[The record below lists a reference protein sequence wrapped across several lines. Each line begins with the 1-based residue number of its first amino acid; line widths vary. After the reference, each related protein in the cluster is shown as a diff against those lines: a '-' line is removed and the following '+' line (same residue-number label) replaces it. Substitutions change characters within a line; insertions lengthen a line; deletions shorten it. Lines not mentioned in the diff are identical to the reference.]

1 MMQKRKLAT
10 MSVAVLTAA
19 ALLAGCGADKDAA
32 KAAVA
37 VNTYKVVAADT
48 PIRAEYSGS
57 VSAMDKVPIQP
68 RISGRVVEKYVQGG
82 QDVTAGQA
90 LFRIDSRTYDA
101 ALAQARA
108 TQAQSEASLANE
120 QLNLRRYQALASQ
133 DAIPQQTVTDQE
145 AATRQQ
151 AAVVAANAAQVDAAQ
166 DNVDDTI
173 VYAPFSGKLNV
184 DDVPIGTYAT
194 AGSTALVTISSSNPV
209 YVEFSISEAEYL
221 QMTKQGTDGSGNN
234 WGDHLL
240 LRLSDGS
247 VYPYEGRIAQVNH
260 GMDGS
265 SGSIIVKAVFDN
277 PENLLIPGLYATVI
291 SDTRIQRS
299 ALSVPQRAVQQT
311 LGKYYVSVIDGN
323 GQAQTREV
331 TPGQK
336 VGKFWIIT
344 SGLQSGD
351 VVIVDGYQ
359 KAKGATLDQHLLT
372 KADIDNDNSNTAS
385 DSSSNK

>member
-19 ALLAGCGADKDAA
+19 ALLTGCGADKDAA

-48 PIRAEYSGS
+48 PIRAEYSGT